1 MKTCV
6 IGLGYVGSVFSSCL
20 ADIGH
25 EVLGYDCIQK
35 KVDAMNNGLCSIK
48 EVGLKKLLKKQL
60 DNNLLRATSSL
71 EEAIS
76 NSEIGFICVG
86 TPNKIDGSL
95 NLTEIYNL
103 VERITNIRK
112 NINSDFYLV
121 IRSTVETGTCNRLQI
136 LINQILNKYN
146 SKSKIHCIYNPE
158 FLREGTA
165 VEDFKN
171 PPYIVF
177 GIQNENP
184 ELIDFLKEIYKDM
197 EEKVIFMSINESEF
211 IKCISNSWHALKV
224 SFANEVGEICK
235 SLNTDPY
242 EILDVFSK
250 DTKLNISRS
259 YLMPGGPYGGS
270 CLPKDL
276 AALNALGVKQGLTLP
291 LLSSISIS
299 NQNFYEK
306 LVIKVKN
313 FIGNDECLIHGLS
326 FKNGTDDIRN
336 SPGFRLSLELLK
348 EGYKFSW
355 YDQDIL
361 DTLNEYGLESAF
373 FSQIPIDLL
382 NLMIKNPQKFLGV
395 NTNKII
401 ITKKL
406 EPNDPLGKIYMQNN
420 IFNFSV

>member
-25 EVLGYDCIQK
+25 EVIGYDCIEK
-35 KVDAMNNGLCSIK
+35 KVDSMNDGLCSIK

-95 NLTEIYNL
+95 NLTDIYNL
-103 VERITNIRK
+103 AERITNIRK
-112 NINSDFYLV
+112 NINSDFYLI
-121 IRSTVETGTCNRLQI
+121 IRSTVETGTCTRLQI
-136 LINQILNKYN
+136 FVNQILKKHN
-146 SKSKIHCIYNPE
+146 SNSKIHCIYNPE
-158 FLREGTA
+158 FLREGSA
-165 VEDFKN
+165 IEDFNN
-171 PPYIVF
+171 PPYIIF
-177 GIQNENP
+177 GVQNQNP
-184 ELIDFLKEIYKDM
+184 NLIDFLKGIYKDM
-197 EEKVIFMSINESEF
+197 EERIIFMSINESEF

-235 SLNTDPY
+235 SFNTDPY
-242 EILDVFSK
+242 EILDVFSR
-250 DTKLNISRS
+250 DTKLNISKS

-276 AALNALGVKQGLTLP
+276 AALNTLGIKQGLTLP

-299 NQNFYEK
+299 NQKFYEK
-306 LVIKVKN
+306 LVAKVKI
-313 FIGNDECLIHGLS
+313 FIGNDKTFIHGLS

-336 SPGFRLSLELLK
+336 SPGFRLALELLK
-348 EGYKFSW
+348 EGYKFTW
-355 YDQDIL
+355 FDYDIL

-382 NLMIKNPQKFLGV
+382 NLMIKDPKTIAGKN
-395 NTNKII
+395 NKII

-406 EPNDPLGKIYMQNN
+406 EPNDPLEKIYMKND
-420 IFNFSV
+420 IFYFSV